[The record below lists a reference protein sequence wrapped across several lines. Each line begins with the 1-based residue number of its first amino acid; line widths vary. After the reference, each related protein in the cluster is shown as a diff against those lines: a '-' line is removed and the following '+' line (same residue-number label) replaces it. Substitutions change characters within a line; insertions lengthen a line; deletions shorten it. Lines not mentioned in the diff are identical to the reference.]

1 MNDRMSKNGVIV
13 MTITLVTTV
22 SATPFLYSQQ
32 QPLAAFR
39 AEDGSRTKTIT
50 QAPVAI
56 SGNNIYVTWWTND
69 TAKGD
74 GEVMFRASTDGGKT
88 FGDKMN
94 LSNST
99 NAESQDV
106 QINASGDRVFVTWWE
121 RNATSNEP
129 LLRTS
134 TDKGATFGPVMKLS
148 TNGSIGQSSG
158 E

>member
-88 FGDKMN
+88 FGKQDK
-94 LSNST
+94 SKQQF
-99 NAESQDV
+99 QD
-106 QINASGDRVFVTWWE
+106 
-121 RNATSNEP
+121 
-129 LLRTS
+129 
-134 TDKGATFGPVMKLS
+134 
-148 TNGSIGQSSG
+148 
-158 E
+158 

>member
-1 MNDRMSKNGVIV
+1 MIFTAAV
-13 MTITLVTTV
+13 LVTI
-22 SATPFLYSQQ
+22 L
-32 QPLAAFR
+32 
-39 AEDGSRTKTIT
+39 TI
-50 QAPVAI
+50 AAI
-56 SGNNIYVTWWTND
+56 STIVQSVDGKAFLPSNFAKAPITTSGDKIYVSWWDNMTGNN
-69 TAKGD
+69 
-74 GEVMFRASTDGGKT
+74 EVMFRASTDGGKT